1 MNLIRLKSE
10 HPETSYSP
18 GWDIPLFQ
26 SVWEAADENVKI
38 RNWLVE
44 NEQQFLDLPGNSD
57 GDTGLGEESVTSRFG
72 QYNLFNYADQLP
84 ELQQLL
90 TFFRISYL
98 NFVQADQ
105 TSIKELDIVCWFNI
119 LRKDQDIKEH
129 YHGAGHDVYLSGN
142 YHVDNYDTKTYYV
155 PPYDKN
161 RTYEFDNTQGGL
173 TIFPTYLTHG
183 TTKFSED
190 LRISIAF
197 DLRLAN
203 NANNANLNSI
213 SFINKEIYNSLVD
226 SNSN

>member
-57 GDTGLGEESVTSRFG
+57 GDTGLGLESVTSRFG

>member
-18 GWDIPLFQ
+18 SWDIPIFQ
-26 SVWEAADENVKI
+26 SMWGATDENVKI

-57 GDTGLGEESVTSRFG
+57 GDTGLGLESVTSRFG

-105 TSIKELDIVCWFNI
+105 TSIKDLDIVCWFNI
-119 LRKDQDIKEH
+119 LRKD
-129 YHGAGHDVYLSGN
+129 
-142 YHVDNYDTKTYYV
+142 
-155 PPYDKN
+155 
-161 RTYEFDNTQGGL
+161 
-173 TIFPTYLTHG
+173 
-183 TTKFSED
+183 
-190 LRISIAF
+190 
-197 DLRLAN
+197 
-203 NANNANLNSI
+203 
-213 SFINKEIYNSLVD
+213 
-226 SNSN
+226 

>member
-226 SNSN
+226 SHSN